1 MKCILSRWLTRM
13 VRYGMLLEKEK
24 DHVSKH
30 VEDVS
35 DRSDHREEV
44 AGVLRL
50 VHVELHYGSA

>member
-1 MKCILSRWLTRM
+1 MAS
-13 VRYGMLLEKEK
+13 YGTLVEKEK

-35 DRSDHREEV
+35 DWSDHREEV

>member
-1 MKCILSRWLTRM
+1 
-13 VRYGMLLEKEK
+13 MLVEKEK